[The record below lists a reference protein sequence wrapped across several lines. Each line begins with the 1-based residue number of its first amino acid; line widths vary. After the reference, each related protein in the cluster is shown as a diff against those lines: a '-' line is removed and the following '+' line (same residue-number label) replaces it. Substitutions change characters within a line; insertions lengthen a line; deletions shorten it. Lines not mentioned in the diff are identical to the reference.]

1 MRAAQPKQMARAANA
16 CEPRAGARLTIFHS
30 GDCLIRRRKGRGF
43 STRSQDLNMR
53 MTRRALM
60 LAAAATGLV
69 GAPRLAQA
77 AFPNRV
83 LRILVGFAAGGTV
96 DTIARILANALGPI
110 LGQQVIVEN
119 KPGGSG
125 SIAAN
130 AAIYA
135 DPDGHT
141 LLFGIFSL
149 AVAPALTKLSYD
161 TARDLTAV
169 SQVASVPLLMFAGGK
184 TPFNSV
190 ADVVSAAKAAPDTIT
205 YASGGVGSSAHMA
218 AELFSRRA
226 GIKMVHVPFRGSAAA
241 IQSLV
246 AGEVQLLWDTPTAQ
260 TRSFVDDKQLKSLA
274 VMTRA
279 RLPAFK
285 ETPAIGE
292 AGLGDD
298 LEVQAWQGVLVRSG
312 TPPAIVE
319 TLHTAIV
326 QAMALPDTKTRI
338 EAMSVEPMATDS
350 VAFDAFFKSEVV
362 RWTDVAKRAGLNA
375 Q

>member
-1 MRAAQPKQMARAANA
+1 
-16 CEPRAGARLTIFHS
+16 
-30 GDCLIRRRKGRGF
+30 
-43 STRSQDLNMR
+43 

-60 LAAAATGLV
+60 LSAAATGLL
-69 GAPRLAQA
+69 APQLARA
-77 AFPNRV
+77 AFPDRV

-135 DPDGHT
+135 EPDGHT

-149 AVAPALTKLSYD
+149 AVAPAMPRLSYD
-161 TARDLTAV
+161 ITRDLTAV

-190 ADVVSAAKAAPDTIT
+190 ADVVAAAGAAPGTIT

-218 AELFSRRA
+218 AELFSRRT

-260 TRSFVDDKQLKSLA
+260 TRNFVDDKQLKSLA

-279 RLPAFK
+279 RLPAFR

-298 LEVQAWQGVLVRSG
+298 LEVQAWQGVLVRTG
-312 TPPAIVE
+312 TPPAVIE
-319 TLHTAIV
+319 TLHKAIV
-326 QAMALPDTKTRI
+326 QAMALPDTKQRI
-338 EAMSVEPMATDS
+338 EAMSVEPMATDPT
-350 VAFDAFFKSEVV
+350 AFDAFFKAEVV

>member
-1 MRAAQPKQMARAANA
+1 
-16 CEPRAGARLTIFHS
+16 
-30 GDCLIRRRKGRGF
+30 
-43 STRSQDLNMR
+43 
-53 MTRRALM
+53 
-60 LAAAATGLV
+60 
-69 GAPRLAQA
+69 
-77 AFPNRV
+77 
-83 LRILVGFAAGGTV
+83 
-96 DTIARILANALGPI
+96 
-110 LGQQVIVEN
+110 
-119 KPGGSG
+119 
-125 SIAAN
+125 
-130 AAIYA
+130 
-135 DPDGHT
+135 
-141 LLFGIFSL
+141 
-149 AVAPALTKLSYD
+149 
-161 TARDLTAV
+161 
-169 SQVASVPLLMFAGGK
+169 MFAGGK
-184 TPFNSV
+184 TPFTSV
-190 ADVVSAAKAAPDTIT
+190 ADVVAAARVAPDTIT

-218 AELFSRRA
+218 AELFSRRT

-260 TRSFVDDKQLKSLA
+260 TRNFVDDKQLKSLA

-298 LEVQAWQGVLVRSG
+298 LEVQAWQGVLVRAG

-319 TLHTAIV
+319 TLHKAIV
-326 QAMALPDTKTRI
+326 QAMTLPDTKTRI

-350 VAFDAFFKSEVV
+350 AAFDAFFKSEVV